1 MFFGPLPAKTS
12 SWHIHRGLSFRT
24 KERTVTFLPTC
35 TLNKFEIIVTFE
47 TLEDTMMTFELFI
60 PG

>member
-1 MFFGPLPAKTS
+1 MLGISTGVFLS
-12 SWHIHRGLSFRT
+12 GLK
-24 KERTVTFLPTC
+24 KEQSHFLPTC